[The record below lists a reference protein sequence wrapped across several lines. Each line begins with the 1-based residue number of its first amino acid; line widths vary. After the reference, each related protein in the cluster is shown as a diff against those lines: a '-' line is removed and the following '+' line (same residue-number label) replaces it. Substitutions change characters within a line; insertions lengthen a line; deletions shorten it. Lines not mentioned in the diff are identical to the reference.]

1 MTPEFMEPEF
11 FQAKGIIEVMNNSR
25 SNQRSLTKRQL
36 DYLESRLDAAMPITH
51 TDPLPKELLED
62 DEPSFEELGY

>member
-1 MTPEFMEPEF
+1 M
-11 FQAKGIIEVMNNSR
+11 KGMKKNADPD
-25 SNQRSLTKRQL
+25 QRSLTQRQL

-62 DEPSFEELGY
+62 AEPSFEELGY

>member
-1 MTPEFMEPEF
+1 
-11 FQAKGIIEVMNNSR
+11 MNNSR